1 MENKVTKDM
10 LIGEVV
16 SKYPETIEIL
26 MGAGMHCLGCPSSQM
41 CCSRNQLR
49 CSSSSNQRKAI
60 KIRRKLLS
68 MNSSF
73 LFFCMAKGLPLFK
86 LFNRTIHERRN
97 QL

>member
-41 CCSRNQLR
+41 ESLSDACAVHGI
-49 CSSSSNQRKAI
+49 SSDALLAAI
-60 KIRRKLLS
+60 TKSYQNKTKTAVNEQQFFI
-68 MNSSF
+68 F
-73 LFFCMAKGLPLFK
+73 LHG
-86 LFNRTIHERRN
+86 
-97 QL
+97 